1 MLASLSATTSFAA
14 FLPPFGTPRAA
25 DFAVEVS
32 PGENIEFEVVD
43 ERPGLVLGRGA
54 PPLRGRTFHIDAGP
68 YDTPSDAA
76 DALLRW
82 ISEYWE
88 CERVGDEQNS
98 CFPYGGCHRRC
109 CCRGSCARVSLEL
122 ELCAEA
128 ARLHELDALRQR
140 AGESVADD
148 DEAIELTASLVAC
161 SSRYYCG
168 LRPAPAERAG
178 AARCCAEEEADAPT
192 LRLWRQLR
200 DSLPPLITGA
210 SGVDGDGDPEA
221 ALFNMLCIR
230 VPFLAGCAALGAN
243 VVLGGGVAVGDTV
256 PAEPVVGAAALWRLV
271 DTAIGIEAP
280 R

>member
-32 PGENIEFEVVD
+32 PGDNVDFQIVD

-54 PPLRGRTFHIDAGP
+54 PPQHGRTFHIDAGP

-109 CCRGSCARVSLEL
+109 WWRGSRGRVSLEL

-128 ARLHELDALRQR
+128 ERLNEPIVEDQPIRNDSSIFM
-140 AGESVADD
+140 SVASYRD
-148 DEAIELTASLVAC
+148 
-161 SSRYYCG
+161 RQG
-168 LRPAPAERAG
+168 LEFG
-178 AARCCAEEEADAPT
+178 TENT
-192 LRLWRQLR
+192 
-200 DSLPPLITGA
+200 
-210 SGVDGDGDPEA
+210 
-221 ALFNMLCIR
+221 
-230 VPFLAGCAALGAN
+230 
-243 VVLGGGVAVGDTV
+243 VLGMCAGSIIGAYKF
-256 PAEPVVGAAALWRLV
+256 AEFPDRL
-271 DTAIGIEAP
+271 GWS
-280 R
+280 

>member
-1 MLASLSATTSFAA
+1 MLASLSATSFAA

-32 PGENIEFEVVD
+32 PGDNVDFEVVD

-54 PPLRGRTFHIDAGP
+54 PPLRGSTFHIDAGP

-109 CCRGSCARVSLEL
+109 WWRGSRGRVSLEL

-140 AGESVADD
+140 ASEFVADD
-148 DEAIELTASLVAC
+148 DEAIALVGSLVALPP
-161 SSRYYCG
+161 SRYYCG
-168 LRPAPAERAG
+168 LRPAPAGCTPPG
-178 AARCCAEEEADAPT
+178 ARRRSGPRSGKWNNWRKPGRSKRI
-192 LRLWRQLR
+192 LRR
-200 DSLPPLITGA
+200 
-210 SGVDGDGDPEA
+210 
-221 ALFNMLCIR
+221 
-230 VPFLAGCAALGAN
+230 
-243 VVLGGGVAVGDTV
+243 
-256 PAEPVVGAAALWRLV
+256 
-271 DTAIGIEAP
+271 
-280 R
+280 

>member
-1 MLASLSATTSFAA
+1 MGASLSATTSFAA

-32 PGENIEFEVVD
+32 PGENIKFEVVD

-109 CCRGSCARVSLEL
+109 WWRGSRGRVSLEL

-128 ARLHELDALRQR
+128 ARLHEFHALRQR
-140 AGESVADD
+140 ATFDQMGHGLLHIKIVHDQRPLDGFVVDDHVA
-148 DEAIELTASLVAC
+148 
-161 SSRYYCG
+161 
-168 LRPAPAERAG
+168 
-178 AARCCAEEEADAPT
+178 
-192 LRLWRQLR
+192 Q
-200 DSLPPLITGA
+200 
-210 SGVDGDGDPEA
+210 GVSY
-221 ALFNMLCIR
+221 
-230 VPFLAGCAALGAN
+230 
-243 VVLGGGVAVGDTV
+243 GGH
-256 PAEPVVGAAALWRLV
+256 R
-271 DTAIGIEAP
+271 
-280 R
+280 